1 MRPTR
6 NLTKAL
12 LPKENKIYK
21 ADGCKLHLA
30 VRFIFAYLKR
40 ISAKKLQ
47 KPIVLCVIIPIFAT
61 NKNKYAI
68 MKVKNS
74 RLDAIRLIL
83 STQEIG
89 SQEELLSE
97 LEKEGFKLT
106 QATLSRDLHQLRVVK
121 SVGVQGRYRYILT
134 RPHQYR
140 HEGEQGEVRPLTT
153 PQEATGF
160 LSIKFSGNI
169 AVIHTKPS
177 YASTLA
183 YHIDNYDFPEII
195 GTIAGDDTVMLIIA
209 EEANRTMVLRALR
222 TIIPNI

>member
-1 MRPTR
+1 MQRH
-6 NLTKAL
+6 
-12 LPKENKIYK
+12 
-21 ADGCKLHLA
+21 GCCI
-30 VRFIFAYLKR
+30 FFAYYAEF
-40 ISAKKLQ
+40 SAKKLQ
-47 KPIVLCVIIPIFAT
+47 NNKDFCLNILIFALT
-61 NKNKYAI
+61 KNKYAI

-97 LEKEGFKLT
+97 LAKEGFKLT

-121 SVGVQGRYRYILT
+121 TVGVQGRYRYVLT

-140 HEGEQGEVRPLTT
+140 HEGEHGNVRPAIT
-153 PQEATGF
+153 PQEANGY
-160 LSIKFSGNI
+160 LSIKFSHNI

-195 GTIAGDDTVMLIIA
+195 GTLAGDDTVMLIIA
-209 EEANRTMVLRALR
+209 EDATHTAVLRALR

>member
-1 MRPTR
+1 
-6 NLTKAL
+6 
-12 LPKENKIYK
+12 
-21 ADGCKLHLA
+21 
-30 VRFIFAYLKR
+30 
-40 ISAKKLQ
+40 
-47 KPIVLCVIIPIFAT
+47 
-61 NKNKYAI
+61 

-74 RLDAIRLIL
+74 RLDAIRLVL

-97 LEKEGFKLT
+97 LAKEGFKLT

-121 SVGVQGRYRYILT
+121 TVGAQGRYRYVLT
-134 RPHQYR
+134 RPQQYR
-140 HEGEQGEVRPLTT
+140 HEGEHGETRPAATQ
-153 PQEATGF
+153 QENNGY

-169 AVIHTKPS
+169 AVIHTRPS

-183 YHIDNYDFPEII
+183 YNIDNYDFPEII

-209 EEANRTMVLRALR
+209 EETTHAAVLRALR

>member
-1 MRPTR
+1 MH
-6 NLTKAL
+6 N
-12 LPKENKIYK
+12 
-21 ADGCKLHLA
+21 
-30 VRFIFAYLKR
+30 
-40 ISAKKLQ
+40 
-47 KPIVLCVIIPIFAT
+47 CVNIPIFAAC
-61 NKNKYAI
+61 KNKYTI

-89 SQEELLSE
+89 SQEELLNE
-97 LEKEGFKLT
+97 LAKEGFKLT

-121 SVGVQGRYRYILT
+121 TVGVQGRYRYILT

-140 HEGEQGEVRPLTT
+140 HEGTEGEMRPVT
-153 PQEATGF
+153 PTQEANGF

-183 YHIDNYDFPEII
+183 YHIDNYEFPEII

-209 EEANRTMVLRALR
+209 EEASRGAVLRALR

>member
-1 MRPTR
+1 M
-6 NLTKAL
+6 
-12 LPKENKIYK
+12 KI
-21 ADGCKLHLA
+21 
-30 VRFIFAYLKR
+30 
-40 ISAKKLQ
+40 
-47 KPIVLCVIIPIFAT
+47 
-61 NKNKYAI
+61 
-68 MKVKNS
+68 KNS

-97 LEKEGFKLT
+97 LAKEGFKLT

-121 SVGVQGRYRYILT
+121 TVGLQGRYRYVLT
-134 RPHQYR
+134 RPNQHR
-140 HEGEQGEVRPLTT
+140 HDN
-153 PQEATGF
+153 TGF

-183 YHIDNYDFPEII
+183 YHIDNYGFPEII

-209 EEANRTMVLRALR
+209 EEATRGAVLRALR
-222 TIIPNI
+222 SIIPNI